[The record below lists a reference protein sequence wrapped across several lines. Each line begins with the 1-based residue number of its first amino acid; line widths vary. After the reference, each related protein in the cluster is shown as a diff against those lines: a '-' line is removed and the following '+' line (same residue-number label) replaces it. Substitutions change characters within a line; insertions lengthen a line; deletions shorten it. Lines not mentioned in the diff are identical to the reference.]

1 MDLGSIVAMIVTKT
15 GWTIE
20 YTLSVTFEQALVLIN
35 FWGGKKPEK
44 VAKKMSDVEMFM
56 MGIGKEIIKK

>member
-1 MDLGSIVAMIVTKT
+1 MIVTKT

-56 MGIGKEIIKK
+56 TGIGKEIIKK